1 MLYRG
6 IEFSVVQGI
15 ERHLWK
21 WAATVSGTK
30 ISGQSRTRD
39 DAIDNAKKT
48 IARDIQKQRFKQDK
62 IEESTTQMD
71 EDRDDF

>member
-21 WAATVSGTK
+21 WTATVSETK

-39 DAIDNAKKT
+39 DAIDNTKKNHR
-48 IARDIQKQRFKQDK
+48 ARYSEATRQAG
-62 IEESTTQMD
+62 
-71 EDRDDF
+71 

>member
-21 WAATVSGTK
+21 WVATVSGTK

-48 IARDIQKQRFKQDK
+48 IARYSEATLQAG
-62 IEESTTQMD
+62 
-71 EDRDDF
+71 

>member
-21 WAATVSGTK
+21 WTATVSETK

-48 IARDIQKQRFKQDK
+48 IARAIQKQRFKQDK
-62 IEESTTQMD
+62 IEEMD